1 MNKKNFLPFLAMAAI
16 LMALASCSGK
26 LKPLA
31 ADYIKADPQPL
42 EAVGGQVPVTISIAY
57 PAKWFK
63 KNATL
68 TITPV
73 LRYPGGETWVTAYTF
88 QGEKV
93 RANNQ
98 VIPYATGGNVTMKSS
113 FKYKPEMK
121 RSELYLTFDVKVGNK
136 SSRLPDIKI
145 ADGVIATSALA
156 NAATANPAV
165 GADKFQRII
174 KEAHDANILF
184 LIQQA
189 ELRSNELNKGELKD
203 WKDRVKQAS
212 DAKNQ
217 NVSVEV
223 SAYASPD
230 GGLTLNEALAE
241 RREANT
247 TRYLKGELSKRKI
260 DVPVGAHYTAQ
271 DWEGFKELV
280 SKSNLQDKDLVL
292 RVLSMYSD
300 PEQREREI
308 KNIST
313 VFRSLADEILPQLR
327 RSRLTANIE
336 IIGKSDEEI
345 SRLAQSNPK
354 ALNVEEL
361 LYAATLTNN
370 DVDREAIY
378 TKASE
383 LFPDDYR
390 TWNNIGMQR
399 FYAGDLKKA
408 EELFNKSNSVKHNS
422 EADINLGLIALT
434 RGERDKAQQL
444 IGGASDVA
452 ELGEALGMLYLE
464 QGDYAKAVSSFGGS
478 KTNNAA
484 LAQILTKD
492 YSKASQTLN
501 AVTRPDATTDY
512 LKAIVSARTNDAAGV
527 ISNLKAAIS
536 KKRSL
541 AREAANDLEFAKYAK
556 DADFENLIR

>member
-1 MNKKNFLPFLAMAAI
+1 MSKKNFLPFLVMAAI

-26 LKPLA
+26 LKPLSA
-31 ADYIKADPQPL
+31 QYIQADPQPL

-73 LRYPGGETWVTAYTF
+73 LRYPGGETWGTAYTF

-98 VIPYATGGNVTMKSS
+98 VIPYGTGGNVTMKSS

-121 RSELYLTFDVKVGNK
+121 RSELYLTFDVKIGNK

-174 KEAHDANILF
+174 KEAYDANILF

-203 WKDRVKQAS
+203 WKDRVKQAN
-212 DAKNQ
+212 DAANQ

-230 GGLTLNEALAE
+230 GGLSLNESLAE

-247 TRYLKGELSKRKI
+247 TRYLKGELNKRKI

-313 VFRSLADEILPQLR
+313 VFRSLADEILPKLR

-361 LYAATLTNN
+361 LYAATLTTN

-378 TKASE
+378 IKASE
-383 LFPDDYR
+383 LFPGDYR

-399 FYAGDLKKA
+399 YYAGDLRKA
-408 EELFNKSNSVKHNS
+408 EELFNKSNSVQQNS
-422 EADINLGLIALT
+422 AANINLGLLALT

-464 QGDYAKAVSSFGGS
+464 QGDYAKAVSSFGAA

-501 AVTRPDATTDY
+501 VVTRPDATTDY

-527 ISNLKAAIS
+527 ISHLKAAIS
-536 KKRSL
+536 KKKSL

-556 DADFENLIR
+556 DAAFTNLVR

>member
-1 MNKKNFLPFLAMAAI
+1 MSKKNFLPFLVMAAI

-26 LKPLA
+26 LKPLSA
-31 ADYIKADPQPL
+31 QYIQADPQPL

-73 LRYPGGETWVTAYTF
+73 LRYPGGETWGTAYTF

-98 VIPYATGGNVTMKSS
+98 VIPYGTGGNVTMKSS

-121 RSELYLTFDVKVGNK
+121 RSELYLTFDVKIGNK

-174 KEAHDANILF
+174 KEAYDANILF

-203 WKDRVKQAS
+203 WKDRVKQAN
-212 DAKNQ
+212 DAANQ

-230 GGLTLNEALAE
+230 GGLSLNESLAE

-247 TRYLKGELSKRKI
+247 TRYLKGELNKRKI

-271 DWEGFKELV
+271 DWEGFQELV

-313 VFRSLADEILPQLR
+313 VFRSLADEILPKLR

-361 LYAATLTNN
+361 LYAATLATN
-370 DVDREAIY
+370 DADREAIY

-383 LFPDDYR
+383 LFPNDYR

-399 FYAGDLKKA
+399 YYAGDLRKA
-408 EELFNKSNSVKHNS
+408 EELFNKSNSVQQNS
-422 EADINLGLIALT
+422 AANINLGLLALT

-464 QGDYAKAVSSFGGS
+464 QGDYAKAVSSFGAA

-527 ISNLKAAIS
+527 ISHLKAAIS
-536 KKRSL
+536 KKKSL

-556 DADFENLIR
+556 DAAFTNLVR

>member
-1 MNKKNFLPFLAMAAI
+1 MSKKNFLPFLVMAAI

-26 LKPLA
+26 LKPLSA
-31 ADYIKADPQPL
+31 QYIQADPQPL
-42 EAVGGQVPVTISIAY
+42 EVVGGQVPVTISIAY

-73 LRYPGGETWVTAYTF
+73 LRYPGGETWGTAYTF

-98 VIPYATGGNVTMKSS
+98 VIPYGTGGNVTMKSS

-121 RSELYLTFDVKVGNK
+121 RSELYLTFDVKIGNK

-174 KEAHDANILF
+174 KEAYDANILF

-189 ELRSNELNKGELKD
+189 ELRSNELSKGELKD
-203 WKDRVKQAS
+203 WKDRVKQAN
-212 DAKNQ
+212 DAANQ

-230 GGLTLNEALAE
+230 GGLTLNESLAE

-247 TRYLKGELSKRKI
+247 TRYLKGELNKRKI

-313 VFRSLADEILPQLR
+313 AFRSLADEILPKLR

-361 LYAATLTNN
+361 LYAATLATN
-370 DVDREAIY
+370 DADREAIY

-383 LFPDDYR
+383 LFPGDYR

-399 FYAGDLKKA
+399 YYAGDLRKA
-408 EELFNKSNSVKHNS
+408 EELFNKSNSVQQNS
-422 EADINLGLIALT
+422 AANINLGLLALT

-464 QGDYAKAVSSFGGS
+464 QGDYAKAVSSFGAA

-527 ISNLKAAIS
+527 ISHLKAAIS
-536 KKRSL
+536 KKKSL

-556 DADFENLIR
+556 DAAFTNLVR